1 MDMVCRGASG
11 PAAKSC
17 RAAGSVSPA
26 RSVSAYPFSVM
37 VKLASWRLGFWNTCT
52 SRAQSGPAQ
61 SALYPPATLA
71 TTSLS

>member
-1 MDMVCRGASG
+1 MDMVPQGVRPGGKILPGRGESLARQIG
-11 PAAKSC
+11 QRIPLLRDGK
-17 RAAGSVSPA
+17 AGQLEA
-26 RSVSAYPFSVM
+26 GI
-37 VKLASWRLGFWNTCT
+37 LNTCT